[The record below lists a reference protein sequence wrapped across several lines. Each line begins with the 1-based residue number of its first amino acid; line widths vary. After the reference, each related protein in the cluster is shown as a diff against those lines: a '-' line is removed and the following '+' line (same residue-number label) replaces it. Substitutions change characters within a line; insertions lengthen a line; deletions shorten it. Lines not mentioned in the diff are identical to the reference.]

1 MTSLT
6 LRVTSAAAGGV
17 LLLGLTG
24 PAAAAAPEPSSEAS
38 CLAKI
43 FQAQAVDEPQTVS
56 NRILEIREYLLGD
69 DQFGQVLKPLALGTF
84 EFCP

>member
-1 MTSLT
+1 MPRQDLP
-6 LRVTSAAAGGV
+6 G
-17 LLLGLTG
+17 TG
-24 PAAAAAPEPSSEAS
+24 R
-38 CLAKI
+38 
-43 FQAQAVDEPQTVS
+43 DEPQTVS